1 MLKYCCIIGVWAEDS
16 VLLFFINDS
25 KYAAKAVSPGAMDAL
40 RAVAETPF
48 QVGAKGITSLVAAA
62 VLPATPAA
70 GTRGG

>member
-25 KYAAKAVSPGAMDAL
+25 KYTAKAVSPGAMDAL

-48 QVGAKGITSLVAAA
+48 QVGAKGITSLSPAA
-62 VLPATPAA
+62 VPQVV
-70 GTRGG
+70 GDGGKP